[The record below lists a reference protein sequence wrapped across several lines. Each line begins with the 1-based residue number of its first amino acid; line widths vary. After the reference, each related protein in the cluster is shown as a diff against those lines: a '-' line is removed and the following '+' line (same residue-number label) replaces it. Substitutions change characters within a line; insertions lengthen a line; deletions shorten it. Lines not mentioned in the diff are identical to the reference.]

1 MKTNFDYELIVI
13 GGGSGGHAAAH
24 KAVSLGLKTA
34 LIENAEE
41 LGGLCI
47 LKGCM
52 PTKALIETA
61 NRMRIIRDAARF
73 GIKAAPPE
81 LNLEVF
87 RKRIHDL
94 LEDFKNARVSEMEN
108 GDYRLVRAKACFI
121 SDHELELTDQSGAV
135 SHLTAET
142 FIIATGST
150 VDIPD
155 IPGLK
160 GTPYWTSD
168 DLRGFPFLPKR
179 IAIMGAGAIALESA
193 HLFEGLGSEVVIIA
207 RGEQMLSGHDADLSA
222 GMEAETKE
230 RGIRFFNNS
239 TVENVGYDAGEFFLT
254 FGKRNEKL
262 RVDALLIAIGRTP
275 RTKGLGLEA
284 IGVAKEDGRILTD
297 ERSATSRSHI
307 FAAGDCSS
315 SHAVVHMAVLQGEV
329 AAKNAHRFL
338 YEDHSTTA
346 AEWNRDS
353 IMNAWFTEPQA
364 VMIGLSEKEALEK
377 GIPIQIGKADYQ
389 DHGKGMIAGSRHGFL
404 KIIASAT
411 DGRLLGAVGLGPEVA
426 ETGHL
431 LQHAIEQGLTV
442 AEYLTLPNYHPT
454 FAEAWSRAVED
465 IYEAQRFK

>member
-1 MKTNFDYELIVI
+1 MKTSFDYELIVI

-52 PTKALIETA
+52 PSKALIETA

-73 GIKAAPPE
+73 GIEAAPPE
-81 LNLEVF
+81 LNVEVF
-87 RKRIHDL
+87 RKRVHEL
-94 LEDFKNARVSEMEN
+94 LKDFKDARVSEMEN
-108 GDYRLVRAKACFI
+108 GDYLLVRAKARFI
-121 SDHELELTDQSGAV
+121 GDHELELTDHMGAI
-135 SHLTAET
+135 SHLTAKT
-142 FIIATGST
+142 FIIATGSS
-150 VDIPD
+150 VNIPD
-155 IPGLK
+155 VPGLE

-193 HLFEGLGSEVVIIA
+193 HLFEGLGSEVVMIA
-207 RGEQMLSGHDADLSA
+207 RGEHMLSGHDADLSA
-222 GMEAETKE
+222 AMEAETTE
-230 RGIRFFNNS
+230 RGIRFFNNA
-239 TVENVGYDAGEFFLT
+239 TVENVGYDAGEFSLT
-254 FGKRNEKL
+254 LAGRDEKL
-262 RVDALLIAIGRTP
+262 EFDALMIATGRTP

-284 IGVAKEDGRILTD
+284 IGVAREEGRILTD
-297 ERSATSRSHI
+297 ERSVTSISHI

-315 SHAVVHMAVLQGEV
+315 PHPVVHMAVIQGEV

-338 YEDHSTTA
+338 HEDHSTTA

-364 VMIGLSEKEALEK
+364 VMIGVSEKEALEK
-377 GIPIQIGKADYQ
+377 GIPIQIGKTDYQ

-404 KIIASAT
+404 KVIASAS

-431 LQHAIEQGLTV
+431 LQHAIEQGLTFTD
-442 AEYLTLPNYHPT
+442 YLALPHYHPT

-465 IYEAQRFK
+465 IYEAQQPK

>member
-1 MKTNFDYELIVI
+1 MKTSFDYELIVI

-24 KAVSLGLKTA
+24 KAVSLGLSTA

-52 PTKALIETA
+52 PSKALIETA

-87 RKRIHDL
+87 RQRVHEL
-94 LEDFKNARVSEMEN
+94 LKDFKEARVSEMEN
-108 GDYRLVRAKACFI
+108 GDYRLVRATARFI
-121 SDHELELTDQSGAV
+121 SDHELELTDHLGAI
-135 SHLTAET
+135 SHLTAKT
-142 FIIATGST
+142 FIIATGSS
-150 VDIPD
+150 VNIPD
-155 IPGLK
+155 LPGLE

-179 IAIMGAGAIALESA
+179 IAIIGAGAIALESA
-193 HLFEGLGSEVVIIA
+193 HLFEGLGSRVTIIA
-207 RGEQMLSGHDADLSA
+207 RGEHMLSGGDADLSA
-222 GMEAETKE
+222 ALEAETQE
-230 RGIRFFNNS
+230 RGIRFLKKA
-239 TVENVGYDAGEFFLT
+239 TITNVSHEANDFLLT
-254 FGKRNEKL
+254 LNGRSETLQVN
-262 RVDALLIAIGRTP
+262 ALLVATGRTP

-284 IGVAKEDGRILTD
+284 IGVAREEGRILTD
-297 ERSATSRSHI
+297 ERSVTSLSHI

-315 SHAVVHMAVLQGEV
+315 PHPVVHMAAIQGEV
-329 AAKNAHRFL
+329 AAKNAHRFI

-364 VMIGLSEKEALEK
+364 VMIGLDEKEALEK
-377 GIPIQIGKADYQ
+377 GIPIQIGKTDYQ

-404 KIIASAT
+404 KVIASAK

-442 AEYLTLPNYHPT
+442 AEYLALPHYHPT

-465 IYEAQRFK
+465 IYESQQLK